1 MSSRGNQRNQLYL
14 REGDAA
20 EGTQEVGA
28 SPEGIVSAEE
38 AQRFIVG
45 YIYNNRELSINPEHL
60 HLFPMRGR
68 SDQLRFHQDN
78 ATYAAREKQHTLHG
92 AGSGGKRATPVL
104 SVEEH
109 RALKRPRSYA
119 QLKEAQEVPKDE
131 EEQGESAYRA
141 DQLSLGHGGHQC
153 SRCDASIRSC
163 KWCGKYDERF

>member
-1 MSSRGNQRNQLYL
+1 MPSRNGGLQ
-14 REGDAA
+14 EADAA
-20 EGTQEVGA
+20 EGNQEAGA

-78 ATYAAREKQHTLHG
+78 ATYKARESASAAPSARLEPNHVPVH
-92 AGSGGKRATPVL
+92 ATL

-131 EEQGESAYRA
+131 EAQG
-141 DQLSLGHGGHQC
+141 GGPFYPGEPSC
-153 SRCDASIRSC
+153 WC
-163 KWCGKYDERF
+163 KWHSIGRGGSECRD